1 MSSLKSLKH
10 WLRRVLT
17 VWKFYFFWGQIISFY
32 DCSETLIS
40 HLILDIWSSEKLHL
54 DRSLVF
60 CEFQKQIKSLKLLN
74 LILKTVCPRVSLG
87 KISGICQMG
96 RWPPILDPHRQ
107 PLLIGGV
114 LIRFFFFASWGNVM
128 NFTSSKKNYVIQFL
142 INCLQEK
149 GKNSTSLRRKWTDNL
164 FVL

>member
-17 VWKFYFFWGQIISFY
+17 VLKFYFFWGQIISFY

-107 PLLIGGV
+107 PLLIDEV
-114 LIRFFFFASWGNVM
+114 LIQFFFCFMRKRHELYFFEEKLCNTIFNQLSTGKGKKLNK
-128 NFTSSKKNYVIQFL
+128 FTSKMD
-142 INCLQEK
+142 
-149 GKNSTSLRRKWTDNL
+149 R
-164 FVL
+164 